1 MRKINFS
8 PPDITKKEIKEVV
21 KTLKSGWITTGPK
34 TKEFEKKIAQY
45 CKTEK
50 AIVLNS
56 ATAGLELI
64 LKFLGIKENDEV
76 IVPAYTYTA
85 TASVV
90 AHIGAKIKFID
101 NEKNSFTIDYEKLE
115 ENITSDTKAII
126 LVDLAGVP
134 ANYDK
139 AYKIAKKYKEKFKP
153 TNEIQ
158 KNIGRIAI
166 IGDGAHSFGASYNN
180 IKSGN
185 LADFTS
191 FSFHAVKN
199 LTTAEGGAVT
209 WKNIKNIN
217 NNDIYNYFKINSLHG
232 QSKDALEKNRA
243 NGWEYDIKTLG
254 YKYNMTD
261 IMASIGI
268 AQLKRYNKILNRRKE
283 IINMYNKGLKNCNIQ
298 ILEHFS
304 DKMNSSGHLYLT
316 RLIGKD
322 ENYRNEFIKQLSNL
336 GISTNVHYKPLPMM
350 TAYKNLGYDIKNYP
364 NSYDIYKNEI
374 TLPLH
379 TLLSNS
385 DINYIIKSFKNT
397 LRK

>member
-8 PPDITKKEIKEVV
+8 PPDITKKEIKEVI

-76 IVPAYTYTA
+76 IVPVYTYTA

-139 AYKIAKKYKEKFKP
+139 AYKIAQKYKEKFKP

>member
-101 NEKNSFTIDYEKLE
+101 TEKNSFTIDYEKLE

>member
-139 AYKIAKKYKEKFKP
+139 AYKIAQKYKEKFKP
-153 TNEIQ
+153 ANEIQ

-298 ILEHFS
+298 ILEHFN

>member
-8 PPDITKKEIKEVV
+8 PPDITKKEIKEVI

-139 AYKIAKKYKEKFKP
+139 AYKIAQKYKEKFKP

-158 KNIGRIAI
+158 KNIRRIAI

>member
-8 PPDITKKEIKEVV
+8 PPDITKKEIKEVI

-76 IVPAYTYTA
+76 IVPVYTYTA

-139 AYKIAKKYKEKFKP
+139 AYKIAQKYKEKFKP

-350 TAYKNLGYDIKNYP
+350 TAYKNLGYDIKDYP